1 MKKKLII
8 AIITAVVV
16 IGGGIGGYVYHIQQV
31 EKEKA
36 ANFKKA
42 LTEFREK
49 GNDMMYGLEFVMR
62 DYIANWNGSI
72 HNQKALDMNNKVV
85 DCDDFSKAVSTR
97 YMFYKKFGAFN
108 TIDSVY
114 TVLGKNL
121 EALKQNASE
130 EQADLVKDCD
140 THYKEFSNAITLAKE
155 PNGSLMQFSMNENK
169 CFQKLHSYDRLLA
182 QKVHLGVDDMEKAGL
197 DVVDAIGSLFLTDR
211 QGKSKQ
217 IKKENTQ
224 RWGVLFDISRRLQ
237 NVDYDE

>member
-8 AIITAVVV
+8 AIVTLVVV
-16 IGGGIGGYVYHIQQV
+16 LGGGIGGYVYHTNQV
-31 EKEKA
+31 KAEKA

-42 LTEFREK
+42 LTEFRSN
-49 GNDMMYGLEFVMR
+49 GSDMMYGLEFIMR

-85 DCDDFSKAVSTR
+85 DCSDFSEAVSTR

-114 TVLGKNL
+114 IVLGKNL
-121 EALKQNASE
+121 DALKQNASE
-130 EQADLVKDCD
+130 EQADLVKDCN

-155 PNGSLMQFSMNENK
+155 PNGSLMQFSINENK

-182 QKVHLGVDDMEKAGL
+182 QKVHLGTEDMEKAGV
-197 DVVDAIGSLFLTDR
+197 DVIDAIGSVFLTDR

-217 IKKENTQ
+217 MKNEYMQ
-224 RWGVLFDISRRLQ
+224 RCGVLTEITWRLQ
-237 NVDYDE
+237 NVDYEE